1 MADNKVI
8 EIDPERLMTSKE
20 VAEFLQVPV
29 STIHQ
34 WRYRSK
40 GPKGFR
46 VGKHIRFRRSDV
58 EAWIEDQ
65 QDELQAI

>member
-1 MADNKVI
+1 MTENKVI

-34 WRYRSK
+34 WRYRNT

-46 VGKHIRFRRSDV
+46 VGKHVRFKRSDV
-58 EAWIEDQ
+58 EAWIE
-65 QDELQAI
+65 ELAEDYLAV